1 MPRTSL
7 PPRCSPRCAL
17 FRLAREL
24 NPEPGHAF
32 QVRKNAVRLFDA
44 LAPLHGLPADA
55 LLLLEAAALLHDVG
69 QAVDVKD
76 HHKHSRD
83 LILARKWPGLD
94 RRERAIVACVAR
106 YHRGKHPDPAH
117 KVFRDLAK
125 EDQQLVRQLAGLV
138 RVADGLD
145 RGHAASVKAIRA
157 SITDE
162 AVTLQVVQ
170 RSHAPLDLAGAL
182 RKAGLLEEMCA
193 RSIGVVSVV

>member
-1 MPRTSL
+1 MPRKSL

-32 QVRKNAVRLFDA
+32 QVRKNAVRLFEA

-55 LLLLEAAALLHDVG
+55 LRLLEAAALLHDIG
-69 QAVDVKD
+69 QAVEVKD

-83 LILARKWPGLD
+83 LILSRRWPGLEERD
-94 RRERAIVACVAR
+94 RAIVACVAR
-106 YHRGKHPDPAH
+106 YHRGKHPDPSH
-117 KVFRDLAK
+117 KAFRELGKD
-125 EDQQLVRQLAGLV
+125 DRQLVRQLAGLV

-157 SITDE
+157 VITPD

-170 RSHAPLDLAGAL
+170 RNHAPLDLVGAL
-182 RKAGLLEEMCA
+182 RKAGLLVEVFG
-193 RSIGVVSVV
+193 RSIGVVSAV